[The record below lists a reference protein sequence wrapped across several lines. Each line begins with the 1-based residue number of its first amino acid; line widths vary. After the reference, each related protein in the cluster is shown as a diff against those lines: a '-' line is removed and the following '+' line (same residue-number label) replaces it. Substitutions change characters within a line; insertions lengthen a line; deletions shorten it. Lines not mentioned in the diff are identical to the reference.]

1 MAISVQL
8 IVALVVGVG
17 LGLVAGYLTFPAI
30 REAKRLRI
38 QLDGILAEHETYKK
52 SVSAHFRKTG
62 ELVGEMTR
70 SYAAVY
76 DHLATGARSFAT
88 ETASE
93 MTLPFGPSPGML
105 ASPVIETASEPS
117 SPGASMEPLS
127 TASSKEPTSP
137 APSMQ
142 SVPTASSME
151 SSPDSPAME
160 STDAAL
166 DGSMLAAEVF
176 VGTEAAL
183 DSSSDTTTSADGSA
197 GEAESRKA

>member
-17 LGLVAGYLTFPAI
+17 IGLVAGYLTFPAI

-76 DHLATGARSFAT
+76 DHLATGARSFAA
-88 ETASE
+88 EAASE

-117 SPGASMEPLS
+117 SPGASMEP
-127 TASSKEPTSP
+127 SP
-137 APSMQ
+137 APSMDP
-142 SVPTASSME
+142 SPAAAMKAPSAAAMD

-176 VGTEAAL
+176 VGTEGAL

-197 GEAESRKA
+197 DAESRKA